1 VSPPVFWGKRPFA
14 HAAPPSECL
23 SKMKNEEATTQ
34 SESSSEP
41 ALARLTVLD
50 WSARDWFEAWL
61 NLARGNE
68 QNFSESNH

>member
-1 VSPPVFWGKRPFA
+1 
-14 HAAPPSECL
+14 
-23 SKMKNEEATTQ
+23 MKKEEATTQ
-34 SESSSEP
+34 SESSSDP
-41 ALARLTVLD
+41 VIARLTVLD